1 MQPHFTTELRIV
13 KIVKR
18 QRDNTSPTSDDKDP
32 QPKLVNYSDTESSD
46 DEDDI
51 RPPPRKRRAMT
62 MYSDDKDDEDLTS
75 YFTIKA
81 VNEKKSSSR
90 ERISTQHQDFP

>member
-1 MQPHFTTELRIV
+1 M
-13 KIVKR
+13 VKR
-18 QRDNTSPTSDDKDP
+18 QRDNTPPTSDDKEP
-32 QPKLVNYSDTESSD
+32 QPKFVDYSDTESSD

-62 MYSDDKDDEDLTS
+62 MHSDDDDLTS

-81 VNEKKSSSR
+81 VDEKKSR
-90 ERISTQHQDFP
+90 LFRAQGKEF